1 MRNNKERT
9 VINQANQKAYQYSIR
24 KFTVGAASIAVGAA
38 IFLGGQAQ
46 AAEQE
51 APASNEAS
59 PITATDSGTSTAPK
73 TAPQSKV
80 ESQEKDSVKPQS
92 ATPAAQP
99 QAEPSSTIEKPAA
112 TSAPETSTQTNQTS
126 VREAI
131 KQTQLQDPHA
141 NEERYPIEFS
151 VVKPNT
157 DEEAFFHASNIKQP
171 AYFMKGDKSSTVE
184 LTLDIPTI
192 WDKFDVYQENHKLNT
207 QVTAYDKSKETAKLQ
222 FSVSNNT
229 QSVIV
234 KSSTKSR
241 LLGDKTY
248 DDVELRFNEPINAS
262 GSKPLT
268 QDEYKKKKET
278 EAFDNAITL
287 EDKIYQLKKL
297 MAKDKEPTRED
308 KEMLAD
314 YEEQLQEQ
322 LEAAKKEFKN
332 ASMSDFKI
340 TNPENH
346 NFKVLHSK
354 KNEPSHMDFEVVKP
368 MQVFQQNGKHYV
380 AMTIKSDSMWD
391 DFMVDTKEGYE
402 RVKTIAR
409 DTKKNERTVVFPYQV
424 GIDHYDAIVKVSLP
438 KINYD
443 GAYHVRIKDL
453 DQNKPSTESVS
464 QQQSDKVAPKEK
476 PETESKVA
484 QQDSKPKVE
493 VEKQV
498 SKPQAK
504 ESTAKVET
512 LNAAPVTKEIGF
524 IVNKEGED
532 TKSVMDDYMEHP
544 AKVVKENGKTFV
556 QFTIKN
562 PDWWQ
567 SFELYDGENQL
578 KQHEVSKSA
587 DQKVINFEVKPGT
600 KMLTSKVHI
609 VVPGIKYNNKYTTQI
624 AFDEAVA
631 DLKAPE
637 SKPQV
642 KPMPKPQE
650 KAENQSTDKVA
661 DQTAEKEKVQPKVIT
676 PEKDVKQAEESTKTP
691 TEKSSVEPK
700 VEPSVETETKPE
712 ITVEPMSVQKSD
724 LKAEQKTTESVT
736 EVQGATA
743 TQPQVKAVSMMSV
756 KPLGSVKDKAVKS
769 ESVKPGKA
777 SDQTQSKAKALPK
790 TGTEESAATFGIL
803 SVFLGGIALFWNRH
817 VKSKKNSL

>member
-1 MRNNKERT
+1 MIRSVINVRNNKERT
-9 VINQANQKAYQYSIR
+9 VMNHANQKAYQYSIR
-24 KFTVGAASIAVGAA
+24 KFTVGAASIAVGAV
-38 IFLGGQAQ
+38 IFLGGGQAQ

-51 APASNEAS
+51 APVSNAAA
-59 PITATDSGTSTAPK
+59 PTTVTDSGTSTTPNATPVSASK
-73 TAPQSKV
+73 TV
-80 ESQEKDSVKPQS
+80 ESKEKEAVKPQAAS
-92 ATPAAQP
+92 TAQSQTDSKPTPEKVETTPAPKQEAP
-99 QAEPSSTIEKPAA
+99 QTEKATAA
-112 TSAPETSTQTNQTS
+112 PTNQVS
-126 VREAI
+126 VQEAI
-131 KQTQLQDPHA
+131 KQPSLQDPHA
-141 NEERYPIEFS
+141 NEERYPVEFK

-192 WDKFDVYQENHKLNT
+192 WDRFDVYQENHKLNT

-222 FSVSNNT
+222 FSVPNNT

-248 DDVELRFNEPINAS
+248 DDVELKFNEPINAS
-262 GSKPLT
+262 GSKALT

-297 MAKDKEPTRED
+297 MAKDKVPTRED
-308 KEMLAD
+308 KEMLDD
-314 YEEQLQEQ
+314 YEEQLKEQ

-332 ASMSDFKI
+332 APLSDFTI
-340 TNPENH
+340 TNPEQH
-346 NFKVLHSK
+346 NFEVLHSK

-438 KINYD
+438 KINYE

-453 DQNKPSTESVS
+453 DQNKPPTAQSN
-464 QQQSDKVAPKEK
+464 QQQSDAAAPKVTPKPQVEK
-476 PETESKVA
+476 PA
-484 QQDSKPKVE
+484 P
-493 VEKQV
+493 
-498 SKPQAK
+498 KPQV
-504 ESTAKVET
+504 EQQSDHTTPKVET

-524 IVNKEGED
+524 MVKKDGED
-532 TKSVMDDYMEHP
+532 QKSVMDDYMDHP

-567 SFELYDGENQL
+567 SFELFDGAQQL
-578 KQHEVSKSA
+578 KQHEVSKTA

-609 VVPGIKYNNKYTTQI
+609 VVPGINYNNKYTTQI

-650 KAENQSTDKVA
+650 KAEDQATDKVV
-661 DQTAEKEKVQPKVIT
+661 DKTAEKEKVQPQVIT
-676 PEKDVKQAEESTKTP
+676 PEKDTKQVDEST
-691 TEKSSVEPK
+691 EKASDESNV
-700 VEPSVETETKPE
+700 KPE
-712 ITVEPMSVQKSD
+712 IKVETMSVQKTDS
-724 LKAEQKTTESVT
+724 KASEAVT
-736 EVQGATA
+736 EVQDTTA
-743 TQPQVKAVSMMSV
+743 TQPSMKAIASKSV
-756 KPLGSVKDKAVKS
+756 QPLGSVKAKAMKSETVKS
-769 ESVKPGKA
+769 VKGNKSTPA
-777 SDQTQSKAKALPK
+777 KAKALPK
-790 TGTEESAATFGIL
+790 TGTEESATTFGIL

>member
-1 MRNNKERT
+1 M
-9 VINQANQKAYQYSIR
+9 
-24 KFTVGAASIAVGAA
+24 
-38 IFLGGQAQ
+38 
-46 AAEQE
+46 
-51 APASNEAS
+51 
-59 PITATDSGTSTAPK
+59 
-73 TAPQSKV
+73 
-80 ESQEKDSVKPQS
+80 
-92 ATPAAQP
+92 
-99 QAEPSSTIEKPAA
+99 
-112 TSAPETSTQTNQTS
+112 
-126 VREAI
+126 
-131 KQTQLQDPHA
+131 
-141 NEERYPIEFS
+141 
-151 VVKPNT
+151 VKPNT

-222 FSVSNNT
+222 FSVPNNT

-332 ASMSDFKI
+332 APMSDFKI

-493 VEKQV
+493 VEKQGA
-498 SKPQAK
+498 KPQTK

-587 DQKVINFEVKPGT
+587 DQKVINFEVEPGT

-624 AFDEAVA
+624 AFDEAVV

-724 LKAEQKTTESVT
+724 LKAEQKTTESVK
-736 EVQGATA
+736 EVKDTTA

-756 KPLGSVKDKAVKS
+756 KPLGSVKDKTMKS
-769 ESVKPGKA
+769 ETVKAGKA

-790 TGTEESAATFGIL
+790 TGTEESATTFGIL

>member
-1 MRNNKERT
+1 MIRSVINVRNNKERT
-9 VINQANQKAYQYSIR
+9 VMNQANQKAYQYSIR
-24 KFTVGAASIAVGAA
+24 KFTVGAASIAVGAV
-38 IFLGGQAQ
+38 IFLGGGQAQ

-51 APASNEAS
+51 APVSNAAA
-59 PITATDSGTSTAPK
+59 PTTVTDSDTSTTPNATPVSAPK
-73 TAPQSKV
+73 TVESKEKEAPQT
-80 ESQEKDSVKPQS
+80 EK
-92 ATPAAQP
+92 ATP
-99 QAEPSSTIEKPAA
+99 S
-112 TSAPETSTQTNQTS
+112 NQVS
-126 VREAI
+126 VQEAI
-131 KQTQLQDPHA
+131 KNPSLQDPHA
-141 NEERYPIEFS
+141 NEERYPVEFK

-157 DEEAFFHASNIKQP
+157 DQEAFFHASNIKQP
-171 AYFMKGDKSSTVE
+171 AQFIKGDKASTVE

-192 WDKFDVYQENHKLNT
+192 WDRFDVYQENHKLNT
-207 QVTAYDKSKETAKLQ
+207 QVTAYDEKAGTAKLQ
-222 FSVSNNT
+222 FAVPNNT

-234 KSSTKSR
+234 KSSTKSSSR
-241 LLGDKTY
+241 LVTSQEFG
-248 DDVELRFNEPINAS
+248 DVELKFNQPINAS
-262 GSKPLT
+262 DSKPLT

-297 MAKDKEPTRED
+297 MAKDKVPSEND

-314 YEEQLQEQ
+314 YEEQLKEQ

-332 ASMSDFKI
+332 APLSDFKI

-346 NFKVLHSK
+346 NFEVLHSK

-380 AMTIKSDSMWD
+380 AMTIKSESMWD

-409 DTKKNERTVVFPYQV
+409 DTNKNERTVVFPYQV

-438 KINYD
+438 KINYE

-453 DQNKPSTESVS
+453 DQNKPPTAQSN
-464 QQQSDKVAPKEK
+464 QQSDAAAPKVTPK
-476 PETESKVA
+476 P
-484 QQDSKPKVE
+484 Q
-493 VEKQV
+493 VEK
-498 SKPQAK
+498 SAPKPQV
-504 ESTAKVET
+504 EQLSNHTTPKVET
-512 LNAAPVTKEIGF
+512 LNAAPVSKEIGF
-524 IVNKEGED
+524 MVKKDGED
-532 TKSVMDDYMEHP
+532 QKSVMDDYMDHP

-567 SFELYDGENQL
+567 SFELFDGAQQL

-609 VVPGIKYNNKYTTQI
+609 VVPGINYNNKYTTQI

-642 KPMPKPQE
+642 KPIPKPQE
-650 KAENQSTDKVA
+650 KAEDKATDKVV
-661 DQTAEKEKVQPKVIT
+661 DKTAEKEKVQPKVIT
-676 PEKDVKQAEESTKTP
+676 PEKDTKQVDKSTDKA
-691 TEKSSVEPK
+691 SVESN
-700 VEPSVETETKPE
+700 VKPE
-712 ITVEPMSVQKSD
+712 IKVEPMSVQK
-724 LKAEQKTTESVT
+724 TEPKVSEDVT
-736 EVQGATA
+736 EVQDATA
-743 TQPQVKAVSMMSV
+743 IQPSMKAMPSSV
-756 KPLGSVKDKAVKS
+756 QPLGSVKAKAAKSETVKS
-769 ESVKPGKA
+769 VKGNKSTPA
-777 SDQTQSKAKALPK
+777 KAKALPK
-790 TGTEESAATFGIL
+790 TGTEESATTFGIL

>member
-9 VINQANQKAYQYSIR
+9 VMNQANQKAYQYSIR
-24 KFTVGAASIAVGAA
+24 KFTVGAASIAVGAV
-38 IFLGGQAQ
+38 IFLGGGQAQ

-51 APASNEAS
+51 APVSNAAA
-59 PITATDSGTSTAPK
+59 PTTVTDSGTSTTPNATPVSAPK
-73 TAPQSKV
+73 TV
-80 ESQEKDSVKPQS
+80 ESKEKEAVKPQAAS
-92 ATPAAQP
+92 AEQSQTESKTTTEKVETISAPKQEAPQTEKATP
-99 QAEPSSTIEKPAA
+99 S
-112 TSAPETSTQTNQTS
+112 NQVS
-126 VREAI
+126 VQEAI
-131 KQTQLQDPHA
+131 KQPSLQDPHA
-141 NEERYPIEFS
+141 NEERYPVEFK

-157 DEEAFFHASNIKQP
+157 DEEEFFHASNIKQP
-171 AYFMKGDKSSTVE
+171 AQFIKGDKASTVE

-192 WDKFDVYQENHKLNT
+192 WDRFDVYQENHKLNT
-207 QVTAYDKSKETAKLQ
+207 QVTAYDKAKNTAKLQ
-222 FSVSNNT
+222 FAVPNNT
-229 QSVIV
+229 RSVIM
-234 KSSTKSR
+234 KSSTKSSSR
-241 LLGDKTY
+241 LFTGQEFE
-248 DDVELRFNEPINAS
+248 DVELKFNQPINAS
-262 GSKPLT
+262 DSKPLT

-297 MAKDKEPTRED
+297 MAKDKVPTRED

-332 ASMSDFKI
+332 APLSDFKI

-346 NFKVLHSK
+346 NFEVLHSK

-380 AMTIKSDSMWD
+380 AMTIKSESMWD

-409 DTKKNERTVVFPYQV
+409 DTNKNERTVVFPYQV

-438 KINYD
+438 KINYE

-453 DQNKPSTESVS
+453 DQNKPPTAQSN
-464 QQQSDKVAPKEK
+464 QQSDAAAPKVGPKPQVEK
-476 PETESKVA
+476 PA
-484 QQDSKPKVE
+484 P
-493 VEKQV
+493 
-498 SKPQAK
+498 KPQV
-504 ESTAKVET
+504 EQQSNHMTPKVET
-512 LNAAPVTKEIGF
+512 LNTAPVSKEIGF
-524 IVNKEGED
+524 MVKKDGED
-532 TKSVMDDYMEHP
+532 QKSVMDDYMDHP

-567 SFELYDGENQL
+567 SFELFDGTQQL
-578 KQHEVSKSA
+578 KQHEVSKTA
-587 DQKVINFEVKPGT
+587 DQKIINFEVKPGT

-609 VVPGIKYNNKYTTQI
+609 VVPGINYNNKYTTQI
-624 AFDEAVA
+624 EFEEAVA

-642 KPMPKPQE
+642 KPMPKPQA
-650 KAENQSTDKVA
+650 KAEDQATDKVV
-661 DQTAEKEKVQPKVIT
+661 DKTAEKEKVQPKVIT
-676 PEKDVKQAEESTKTP
+676 PEKDTKQVDKS
-691 TEKSSVEPK
+691 TEKTSVESNVKPEIKVEPISVQKTEPK
-700 VEPSVETETKPE
+700 VSE
-712 ITVEPMSVQKSD
+712 D
-724 LKAEQKTTESVT
+724 AT
-736 EVQGATA
+736 EVQDATA
-743 TQPQVKAVSMMSV
+743 IQPSMKAVSAKSV
-756 KPLGSVKDKAVKS
+756 QPLGSVKAKAVKS
-769 ESVKPGKA
+769 ETVKSVKGNKSTPA
-777 SDQTQSKAKALPK
+777 KAKALPE
-790 TGTEESAATFGIL
+790 TGTEESATTFGIL

>member
-9 VINQANQKAYQYSIR
+9 VMNQANQKAYQYSIR
-24 KFTVGAASIAVGAA
+24 KFTVGAASIAVGAV
-38 IFLGGQAQ
+38 IFLGGGQAQ

-51 APASNEAS
+51 APVSNAAA
-59 PITATDSGTSTAPK
+59 PTTVTDSDTSTTPNATPVSAPK
-73 TAPQSKV
+73 TVESKEKEAPQT
-80 ESQEKDSVKPQS
+80 EK
-92 ATPAAQP
+92 ATP
-99 QAEPSSTIEKPAA
+99 S
-112 TSAPETSTQTNQTS
+112 NQVS
-126 VREAI
+126 VQEAI
-131 KQTQLQDPHA
+131 KNPSLQDPHA
-141 NEERYPIEFS
+141 NEERYPVEFK

-157 DEEAFFHASNIKQP
+157 DQEAFFHASNIKQP
-171 AYFMKGDKSSTVE
+171 AQFIKGDKASTVE

-192 WDKFDVYQENHKLNT
+192 WDRFDVYQENHKLNT
-207 QVTAYDKSKETAKLQ
+207 QVTAYDEKAGTAKLQ
-222 FSVSNNT
+222 FAVPNNT

-234 KSSTKSR
+234 KSSTKSSSR
-241 LLGDKTY
+241 LVTSQEFG
-248 DDVELRFNEPINAS
+248 DVELKFNQPINAS
-262 GSKPLT
+262 DSKPLT

-297 MAKDKEPTRED
+297 MAKDKVPSEND

-314 YEEQLQEQ
+314 YEEQLKEQ

-332 ASMSDFKI
+332 APLSDFKI

-346 NFKVLHSK
+346 NFEVLHSK

-380 AMTIKSDSMWD
+380 AMTIKSESMWD

-409 DTKKNERTVVFPYQV
+409 DTNKNERTVVFPYQV

-438 KINYD
+438 KINYE

-453 DQNKPSTESVS
+453 DQNKPPTAQSN
-464 QQQSDKVAPKEK
+464 QQSDAAAPKVTPK
-476 PETESKVA
+476 P
-484 QQDSKPKVE
+484 Q
-493 VEKQV
+493 VEK
-498 SKPQAK
+498 SAPKPQV
-504 ESTAKVET
+504 EQLSNHTTPKVET
-512 LNAAPVTKEIGF
+512 LNAAPVSKEIGF
-524 IVNKEGED
+524 MVKKDGED
-532 TKSVMDDYMEHP
+532 QKSVMDDYMDHP

-567 SFELYDGENQL
+567 SFELFDGAQQL

-609 VVPGIKYNNKYTTQI
+609 VVPGINYNNKYTTQI

-642 KPMPKPQE
+642 KPIPKPQE
-650 KAENQSTDKVA
+650 KAEDKATDKVV
-661 DQTAEKEKVQPKVIT
+661 DKTAEKEKVQPKVIT
-676 PEKDVKQAEESTKTP
+676 PEKDTKQVDKSTDKA
-691 TEKSSVEPK
+691 SVESN
-700 VEPSVETETKPE
+700 VKPE
-712 ITVEPMSVQKSD
+712 IKVEPMSVQK
-724 LKAEQKTTESVT
+724 TEPKVSEDVT
-736 EVQGATA
+736 EVQDATA
-743 TQPQVKAVSMMSV
+743 IQPSMKAMPSSV
-756 KPLGSVKDKAVKS
+756 QPLGSVKAKAAKSETVKS
-769 ESVKPGKA
+769 VKGNKSTPA
-777 SDQTQSKAKALPK
+777 KAKALPK
-790 TGTEESAATFGIL
+790 TGTEESATTFGIL

>member
-1 MRNNKERT
+1 MIRSVINVRNNKERT
-9 VINQANQKAYQYSIR
+9 VMNQANQKAYQYSIR
-24 KFTVGAASIAVGAA
+24 KFTVGAASIAVGAV
-38 IFLGGQAQ
+38 IFLGGGQAQ

-51 APASNEAS
+51 APISNAAV
-59 PITATDSGTSTAPK
+59 PTTVTDSGTSTTPNATPVSAPN
-73 TAPQSKV
+73 TV
-80 ESQEKDSVKPQS
+80 ESKEKEAVKPQAAS
-92 ATPAAQP
+92 AAQSQADSKPTTEKVETTQAPKQEAPQTEKATP
-99 QAEPSSTIEKPAA
+99 S
-112 TSAPETSTQTNQTS
+112 NQVS
-126 VREAI
+126 VQEAI
-131 KQTQLQDPHA
+131 KNPSLQDPHA
-141 NEERYPIEFS
+141 NEERYPVEFK

-157 DEEAFFHASNIKQP
+157 DEEEFFHASNIKQP
-171 AYFMKGDKSSTVE
+171 AYFMKGDKASTVE

-192 WDKFDVYQENHKLNT
+192 WDRFDVYQENHKLNT
-207 QVTAYDKSKETAKLQ
+207 QVTAYDEKAGTAKLQ
-222 FSVSNNT
+222 FAVPNNT

-241 LLGDKTY
+241 MLGNQEY
-248 DDVELRFNEPINAS
+248 DDVELKFNQPINAS
-262 GSKPLT
+262 DSKPLT

-297 MAKDKEPTRED
+297 MEKDKVPSEND

-332 ASMSDFKI
+332 ASLSDFTI

-346 NFKVLHSK
+346 NFEVLHSK

-380 AMTIKSDSMWD
+380 AMTIKSESMWD

-409 DTKKNERTVVFPYQV
+409 DTNKNERTVVFPYQV

-438 KINYD
+438 KINYE

-453 DQNKPSTESVS
+453 DQNKPPTAQSN
-464 QQQSDKVAPKEK
+464 QQSDAAAPKAAPKPQVEK
-476 PETESKVA
+476 PS
-484 QQDSKPKVE
+484 P
-493 VEKQV
+493 
-498 SKPQAK
+498 KPQV
-504 ESTAKVET
+504 EQQSNQTTPKVET
-512 LNAAPVTKEIGF
+512 LNAAPVSKEIGF
-524 IVNKEGED
+524 MVKKDGED
-532 TKSVMDDYMEHP
+532 QKSVMDDYMDHP

-567 SFELYDGENQL
+567 SFELFDGAQQL
-578 KQHEVSKSA
+578 KQHEVSKTA

-609 VVPGIKYNNKYTTQI
+609 VVPGINYNNKYTTQI

-650 KAENQSTDKVA
+650 KAEEKATDKVV
-661 DQTAEKEKVQPKVIT
+661 DKTAEKEKVQPKVIT
-676 PEKDVKQAEESTKTP
+676 PEKDTKQVDKS
-691 TEKSSVEPK
+691 TEKTSVESNVKPEIK
-700 VEPSVETETKPE
+700 VEP
-712 ITVEPMSVQKSD
+712 ISVQKTAPKVSED
-724 LKAEQKTTESVT
+724 VT
-736 EVQGATA
+736 EVQDATA
-743 TQPQVKAVSMMSV
+743 IQPSMKAVSSKSV
-756 KPLGSVKDKAVKS
+756 QSLGSVKAKAVKS
-769 ESVKPGKA
+769 ETVKSVKGNKSTPA
-777 SDQTQSKAKALPK
+777 KAKALPE
-790 TGTEESAATFGIL
+790 TGTEESATTFGIL

>member
-1 MRNNKERT
+1 MIRSVINVRNNKERT
-9 VINQANQKAYQYSIR
+9 VMNHANQKAYQYSIR
-24 KFTVGAASIAVGAA
+24 KFTVGAASIAVGAV
-38 IFLGGQAQ
+38 IFLGGGQAQ

-51 APASNEAS
+51 APVSNAAA
-59 PITATDSGTSTAPK
+59 PTTVTDSGTSTTPNATPVSAPK
-73 TAPQSKV
+73 TVESKEKEANKPQAASTAQSQTDSKPTPEKVETTPAPKQEAPQT
-80 ESQEKDSVKPQS
+80 EK
-92 ATPAAQP
+92 ATAAP
-99 QAEPSSTIEKPAA
+99 
-112 TSAPETSTQTNQTS
+112 TNQVS
-126 VREAI
+126 VQEAI
-131 KQTQLQDPHA
+131 KQPSLQDPHA
-141 NEERYPIEFS
+141 NEERYPVEFK

-171 AYFMKGDKSSTVE
+171 AQFMKGDKVSTVE

-192 WDKFDVYQENHKLNT
+192 WDRFDVYQENHKLNT
-207 QVTAYDKSKETAKLQ
+207 QVTAYDKAKNTAKLQ
-222 FSVSNNT
+222 FAVPNNT

-234 KSSTKSR
+234 KSSTKSSSR
-241 LLGDKTY
+241 LVTSQEFE
-248 DDVELRFNEPINAS
+248 DVELKFNQPINAS
-262 GSKPLT
+262 DSKPLT

-278 EAFDNAITL
+278 EAFDNTITL
-287 EDKIYQLKKL
+287 
-297 MAKDKEPTRED
+297 ED

-322 LEAAKKEFKN
+322 LAAAKKEFKN
-332 ASMSDFKI
+332 APMSEFKI

-424 GIDHYDAIVKVSLP
+424 GIDHYDAIVKISLP
-438 KINYD
+438 KINYE

-453 DQNKPSTESVS
+453 DQNKPPTAQSNQQQTDAAAPKVTPKPQVEKPAPKPQVE
-464 QQQSDKVAPKEK
+464 QQSDHTTP
-476 PETESKVA
+476 
-484 QQDSKPKVE
+484 
-493 VEKQV
+493 
-498 SKPQAK
+498 
-504 ESTAKVET
+504 KVET

-524 IVNKEGED
+524 MVKKDGED
-532 TKSVMDDYMEHP
+532 QKSVMDDYMDHP

-567 SFELYDGENQL
+567 SFELFDGAQQL
-578 KQHEVSKSA
+578 KQHEVSKTA

-609 VVPGIKYNNKYTTQI
+609 VVPGINYNNKYTTQI

-650 KAENQSTDKVA
+650 KAEDQATDKVV
-661 DQTAEKEKVQPKVIT
+661 DKTAEKEKVQPKVIT
-676 PEKDVKQAEESTKTP
+676 PEKDTKQVDEST
-691 TEKSSVEPK
+691 EKASDESNV
-700 VEPSVETETKPE
+700 KPE
-712 ITVEPMSVQKSD
+712 IKVEPMSVQK
-724 LKAEQKTTESVT
+724 TEPKVSEVVT
-736 EVQGATA
+736 EVQDAAA
-743 TQPQVKAVSMMSV
+743 TQPSMKAIASKSV
-756 KPLGSVKDKAVKS
+756 QPLGSVKAKAKAMKSETVKS
-769 ESVKPGKA
+769 VKGNNSTPA
-777 SDQTQSKAKALPK
+777 KAKALPK
-790 TGTEESAATFGIL
+790 TGTEESATTFGIL